1 MGRGGN
7 SKNNNGQP
15 TVILNG
21 YKNYQ
26 EWADATKIN
35 LIGENAWDLVNGT
48 LPEPTEPT
56 TTMPSTTATATA
68 ASGLPLLDNSSSSLC
83 PESHSQL
90 LETEHINKP
99 HSTNLQTHDH
109 QNKKEKEDW
118 RRLNN
123 RAIYII
129 GRSLTPTIL
138 HEVIHIENAHD
149 MWNHL
154 RRKYDPP
161 PNPFEALE
169 GVRELLHSASY
180 DRCHGMEDYIRRIER
195 GMEKVRRNLLPGETW
210 PGSLGVVCFFDGFA
224 GSESEAWRGFLQGY
238 MAGDG
243 FEWGET
249 KMEDVMRVFL
259 EQSRYFGTLEQQG
272 DSSSSKK

>member
-7 SKNNNGQP
+7 NNNGQP
-15 TVILNG
+15 TIILNG

-35 LIGENAWDLVNGT
+35 LIGENAWDLVTGT
-48 LPEPTEPT
+48 LPEPTEPAT
-56 TTMPSTTATATA
+56 ITTMPSMQQLPTTTATAT
-68 ASGLPLLDNSSSSLC
+68 LPLVNSSSLD
-83 PESHSQL
+83 PKSHPQL
-90 LETEHINKP
+90 LETEHINKA
-99 HSTNLQTHDH
+99 HSTNLQETHDH
-109 QNKKEKEDW
+109 QTKKEKEDR

-129 GRSLTPTIL
+129 GRSLSPTIL

-161 PNPFEALE
+161 PNPFEALK
-169 GVRELLHSASY
+169 GVRELLHNTDY

-210 PGSLGVVCFFDGFA
+210 PVSLGVVCFLDGFA
-224 GSESEAWRGFLQGY
+224 GSEAWRGFVR
-238 MAGDG
+238 AG
-243 FEWGET
+243 
-249 KMEDVMRVFL
+249 VFGR
-259 EQSRYFGTLEQQG
+259 EGV
-272 DSSSSKK
+272 